1 MIRRPIF
8 GVENNSTRTVVR
20 QAIARE
26 FAKKLLLRN
35 PQPAH
40 NPVFTE
46 SIDRGMEFLYIY
58 EIGGMLRQCIFSPAS

>member
-40 NPVFTE
+40 NPGFH
-46 SIDRGMEFLYIY
+46 GKH
-58 EIGGMLRQCIFSPAS
+58 